1 MLEDES
7 GRLRLTGPT
16 VLTETL
22 VTGCIIAV
30 MGTENAN
37 GDFEVVDIKV
47 PDLPRQPP
55 PPEPTPDTPN
65 TPGAKVAIISGLSIT
80 GESGNTLALD
90 LFMEWL
96 LGESGSPAEQ
106 AKAASVCRLIIA
118 GNSIADATPLASRD
132 DPYPLPSST
141 TKRPTAAA
149 HKKYGYDASAYNPA
163 PTTHLDTLLST
174 LLPSIPITL
183 LPGASDPAN
192 VSLPQQPLHTALLP
206 LSRAYA
212 AAPVAPTPTTKT
224 PAAAQQQQQKTNSEF
239 PLHPTTNPSSFHLG
253 AQLFLGHAGQPIV
266 DISRYVP
273 STRTPSS
280 QPDPPS
286 SAADC
291 LALLAHT
298 LRWRVVAPTCP
309 DTLWCYPYQSAD
321 PFVIGPDRCPGV
333 YFAGNM
339 DGFAAGWVT
348 GQAGERVRCVCVP
361 RFAERGEVVLLDLET
376 RAVEVLRFGIWEDGR
391 LG

>member
-16 VLTETL
+16 IMTETL

-37 GDFEVVDIKV
+37 GDFEVIDVKV
-47 PDLPRQPP
+47 PDLPRQP
-55 PPEPTPDTPN
+55 EPLEPVPSSQDDTP
-65 TPGAKVAIISGLSIT
+65 GSKVAIVSGLSIT

-96 LGESGSPAEQ
+96 LGESGSPVEQ
-106 AKAASVCRLIIA
+106 AKAASVSRLIIA
-118 GNSIADATPLASRD
+118 GNSIAEATPLAGRD
-132 DPYPLPSST
+132 DPYPLPNST
-141 TKRPTAAA
+141 MKKPTAHAA
-149 HKKYGYDASAYNPA
+149 KKYGYDASAYNPA
-163 PTTHLDTLLST
+163 PTTQLDILLST

-212 AAPVAPTPTTKT
+212 AAPLPTLNKQ
-224 PAAAQQQQQKTNSEF
+224 PAASESPSSYPF
-239 PLHPTTNPSSFHLG
+239 HPTTNPTFFTLG
-253 AQLFLGHAGQPIV
+253 SNLFLGHSGQPIL
-266 DISRYVP
+266 DISKYIP
-273 STRTPSS
+273 STPTPSS
-280 QPDPPS
+280 QANPPS
-286 SAADC
+286 SAAAC
-291 LALLAHT
+291 LDLMANT

-321 PFVIGPDRCPGV
+321 PFVIAPDKCPGV
-333 YFAGNM
+333 YFSGNM
-339 DGFAAGWVT
+339 DGFASGWVE
-348 GQAGERVRCVCVP
+348 GQNGEKVRCVCVP
-361 RFAERGEVVLLDLET
+361 RFSDGGEVVLLDLET
-376 RAVEVLRFGIWEDGR
+376 REVEVLKFGVWEDGR
-391 LG
+391 MG

>member
-16 VLTETL
+16 LMAETL

-37 GDFEVVDIKV
+37 GDFEVIDIKV
-47 PDLPRQPP
+47 PDIPHQPQPRQ
-55 PPEPTPDTPN
+55 DVQN
-65 TPGAKVAIISGLSIT
+65 APGAKVAIVSGLSIT

-96 LGESGSPAEQ
+96 IGESGSPAEQ
-106 AKAASVCRLIIA
+106 AKAASVARLVIA
-118 GNSIADATPLASRD
+118 GNSIADATPLADRD
-132 DPYPLPSST
+132 DPFPLPSST
-141 TKRPTAAA
+141 MKKPSHAAA
-149 HKKYGYDASAYNPA
+149 KKYGYDASAYNPA
-163 PTTHLDTLLST
+163 PTTQLDILLHT

-183 LPGASDPAN
+183 LPGPSDPAN

-212 AAPVAPTPTTKT
+212 AAPVPTTTKK
-224 PAAAQQQQQKTNSEF
+224 PAPSTETTNAEYPF
-239 PLHPTTNPSSFHLG
+239 HPTTNPASFTLG
-253 AQLFLGHAGQPIV
+253 PSLFLGHSGQPIH
-266 DISRYVP
+266 DISKYVP
-273 STRTPSS
+273 STPSPAS
-280 QPDPPS
+280 RPLDDPPS

-291 LALLAHT
+291 LALMQHT

-321 PFVIGPDRCPGV
+321 PFVIAEDRCPGV

-339 DGFAAGWVT
+339 DGFAAGWVE
-348 GQAGERVRCVCVP
+348 GQKGERVKCICVP
-361 RFAERGEVVLLDLET
+361 RFSERGEVVLVDLGT
-376 RAVEVLRFGIWEDGR
+376 RECEVLRFGVWEGGR
-391 LG
+391 MVV